1 MATPRPSARPWKVV
15 PRRFL
20 QNPLI
25 SASFAARSTR
35 ALNGLHSQKDPCAGE
50 GIASP
55 SGHVATGPSIGPFEP
70 IRCCR
75 PEPGDSMRRREFICL
90 LGGAVAAWP
99 LASRAQQNSRSTK
112 IGYLGPSSLTLERA
126 QVDALRQRLHELGHV
141 EGKDIAYVFRWA
153 EGHDARLPSLAAEL
167 VNLKPDVI
175 VTTGTPGTLAAKRA
189 TSTIPIVFASSANP
203 VSTGLVATYSRP
215 GGNVTGFTIFGP
227 ELEGKRVQLIKEMVS
242 GVSQIAIMWNPSN
255 PGIVDFLFQTRAAA
269 SALNLAVKPV
279 AEVVDA
285 EGLKDARCGCSTP
298 SDGRDRGSF
307 PACAPHRNRGFRSSP
322 ASTDNVP
329 IPGLRRRRRARF
341 LRAR

>member
-1 MATPRPSARPWKVV
+1 
-15 PRRFL
+15 
-20 QNPLI
+20 
-25 SASFAARSTR
+25 
-35 ALNGLHSQKDPCAGE
+35 
-50 GIASP
+50 
-55 SGHVATGPSIGPFEP
+55 
-70 IRCCR
+70 
-75 PEPGDSMRRREFICL
+75 MRRREFIGL

-189 TSTIPIVFASSANP
+189 TSSIPIVFASSANP
-203 VSTGLVATYSRP
+203 VTAGLVGTYTRP
-215 GGNVTGFTIFGP
+215 GGNVTGFTILGP

-255 PGIVDFLFQTRAAA
+255 PGIVDFFSDEGGCVGVKSGGQA
-269 SALNLAVKPV
+269 SSGGRRRRRIKGCLRH
-279 AEVVDA
+279 D
-285 EGLKDARCGCSTP
+285 CGCSTP

-341 LRAR
+341 LRARRR